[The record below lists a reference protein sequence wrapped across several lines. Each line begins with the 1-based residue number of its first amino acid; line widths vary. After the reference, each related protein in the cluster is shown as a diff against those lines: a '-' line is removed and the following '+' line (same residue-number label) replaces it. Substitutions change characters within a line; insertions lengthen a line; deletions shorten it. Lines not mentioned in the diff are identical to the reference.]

1 MLEAPLF
8 DGEPIEVDR
17 ASDESRLNAS
27 SVSIDQ
33 RFGAIPHFQWVEVQ
47 SLMTIK
53 HFLKVD

>member
-1 MLEAPLF
+1 MF

-33 RFGAIPHFQWVEVQ
+33 RFDAIPQFQWVEVQ